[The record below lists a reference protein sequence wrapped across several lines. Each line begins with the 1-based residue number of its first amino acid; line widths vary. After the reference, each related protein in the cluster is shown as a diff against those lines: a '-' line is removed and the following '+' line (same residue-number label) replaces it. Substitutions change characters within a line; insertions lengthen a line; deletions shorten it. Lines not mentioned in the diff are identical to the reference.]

1 MSGSESPIR
10 TLDSETIRQIAA
22 GEVVERPASVVKEL
36 LENSL
41 DAGADRITIA
51 VEEGGTDRI
60 RIKDNGVG
68 MSEEALQQAVKKHT
82 TSKIDSIE
90 DLESGLG
97 TLGFRGEALHTIGA
111 VAKMRLRSKPH
122 GEAHGAELSVEG
134 GEVTS
139 TTAVGCPAGTIITV
153 EELFYNTPARRK
165 FLKTTATEFDH
176 ISTVVTQYALANPD
190 VAISLEHN
198 SRELFATE
206 GQGDLQATILSV
218 YGRDVAE
225 SMIDFETGSSAPV
238 SAKGLI
244 SHPETT
250 RSTREYLSTFING
263 RYVRSRLLREAVLSA
278 YGSQLSANRYPFAVV
293 FIDIPSTA
301 VDVNVHPRKMEVRFD
316 NETIV
321 RETVEE
327 AIKTALLENGL
338 VRSGAPRG
346 QSAPDEVEIDPQ
358 SQSEE
363 AVQHSAQSP
372 KSTEQ
377 DGTTTQGRAIDPD
390 SETAWVV
397 SENGPTGVTNSTG
410 ADDTDSVWSLESP
423 LRGASSETEG
433 NETNTSS
440 DENSTSQ
447 NASNEYSATASN
459 SSSQQDLTGE
469 AVSLSPSVGS
479 IPSLDILGQV
489 DESYIVADSGDG
501 IVLIDQH
508 AADERVHY
516 ESLKEQFN
524 SSVTTQELANPV
536 SLSLTTQELARFDEW
551 KSVLESL
558 GFHATRTDSENI
570 CVSAVPAVLSATINP
585 TQLRTVLADFIQ
597 TGEASGAV
605 DIVADDL
612 LADLACYPALTGN
625 TRLTEGSVVGL
636 LEALD
641 DCENP
646 YACPHGRPVVIQ
658 VNLSEIEERFERDY
672 PGHDRHRYD

>member
-225 SMIDFETGSSAPV
+225 SMIDFETG
-238 SAKGLI
+238 
-244 SHPETT
+244 
-250 RSTREYLSTFING
+250 Y
-263 RYVRSRLLREAVLSA
+263 
-278 YGSQLSANRYPFAVV
+278 
-293 FIDIPSTA
+293 
-301 VDVNVHPRKMEVRFD
+301 
-316 NETIV
+316 ETIV